1 MKANQIKK
9 LRQISINVAKEAGLL
24 VLKHFHKPHLIEKKD
39 IFDLVTEMDKAA
51 NNFITQKLIKLWP
64 NSVMM
69 AEEDNPDI
77 QDVLKNAGSGDIIWI
92 VDPIDGTTNYAK
104 AVPHAAI
111 SIAAYDVAQNRLVA
125 GAVYDPF
132 RNECFSAAAGE
143 GAYLDRHQIQV
154 AGTLKM
160 EDALIAT
167 GLCYK
172 KSAGYDNNLAEIS
185 LLFSNCLGIRRFGA
199 ASLDLAWVAL
209 GRLDAY
215 WEKDLKPWDIAA
227 GMLLVIEAKGSL
239 SNYQGEILDPFL
251 GEVVASNGHLHVD
264 FIQLLQKSRRDAGL
278 ISGK

>member
-9 LRQISINVAKEAGLL
+9 LRQIAVQVAKEAGIL
-24 VLKHFHKPHLIEKKD
+24 VLKQFNKPHHIEKKD
-39 IFDLVTEMDKAA
+39 IFDLVTEVDKAA
-51 NNFITQKLIKLWP
+51 NTFITKKLLTLWP

-77 QDVLKNAGSGDIIWI
+77 QAVLKNARAGDIMWI
-92 VDPIDGTTNYAK
+92 IDPIDGTTNYAK

-111 SIAAYDVAQNRLVA
+111 SIAAFDVAKKRLVA

-132 RNECFSAAAGE
+132 RKECFSAAVGH
-143 GAYLDRHQIQV
+143 GAFLNRQRIQV
-154 AGTLKM
+154 TDISKL

-172 KSAGYDNNLAEIS
+172 KSAGLDNNLAEIS
-185 LLFSNCLGIRRFGA
+185 LLFSNCLGLRRFGA

-227 GMLLVIEAKGSL
+227 GMLLVTEAKGSL

-251 GEVVASNGHLHVD
+251 GVVVASNGHLHHD
-264 FIQLLQKSRRDAGL
+264 FIQLLQKARRDAGL
-278 ISGK
+278 S